1 MASTTDTNH
10 FLSLVEKF
18 NSISNFRIIEP
29 STPDTLARVTPFVDK
44 VSAVI
49 KSLERYQ
56 SIRDKGYSDD
66 HLATEIGLF
75 VLHINQVINNVA
87 DPSIMNDY

>member
-1 MASTTDTNH
+1 MASTTDTNQ
-10 FLSLVEKF
+10 FISLVEKF

-29 STPDTLARVTPFVDK
+29 STPDTLARVSPFADK

-56 SIRDKGYSDD
+56 SIRNKGYSDD

>member
-1 MASTTDTNH
+1 MASTDSSR
-10 FLSLVEKF
+10 FVSLVEEF
-18 NSISNFRIIEP
+18 NKLSNFCIIAP
-29 STPDTLARVTPFVDK
+29 STPETLVRVAPFADK
-44 VSAVI
+44 VSEVI
-49 KSLERYQ
+49 KSLERYH
-56 SIRDKGYSDD
+56 SIRKRGYSDD